1 MIVTLAAPERLT
13 FNVTLNKPFAATDQL
28 QSILISK
35 PAFINSTAATLS
47 ILFDSNSSSTQM
59 VCQPHASCHV
69 LSGLLITWVMVVNGL
84 CSLSCTLPQ
93 RS

>member
-1 MIVTLAAPERLT
+1 MSGKLHIIAQHNHNCAFKLMFRFLLQGFVVVTLAAPERLT

-47 ILFDSNSSSTQM
+47 TLFDSNSSNTQM
-59 VCQPHASCHV
+59 V
-69 LSGLLITWVMVVNGL
+69 
-84 CSLSCTLPQ
+84 
-93 RS
+93 RR

>member
-1 MIVTLAAPERLT
+1 MTLAAPERLA

-47 ILFDSNSSSTQM
+47 TLYDSNSSNTQM
-59 VCQPHASCHV
+59 VRQPHASCEFPPGLSTTYLLVLMEHV
-69 LSGLLITWVMVVNGL
+69 GLP
-84 CSLSCTLPQ
+84 CTLPQ
-93 RS
+93 RCWS